1 MSSTRELVRAASK
14 ELGIGRNEAELVV
27 ATLMNRPRFEIY
39 LRDVIDENDRVILWS
54 RIEQLKSGMPIEY
67 VTKRVQ
73 FHDYTL
79 NIQPGVFIP
88 RIETEYFVELIPRVL
103 PQSPDRI
110 LEIGTGCG
118 AISIALAHL
127 YADAKIIATDISE
140 LAIANAV
147 QNVRAYDLESR
158 INLLRCDV
166 FEGIKGEF
174 DLIVSNPPYVPSN
187 RMKLLP
193 KSVREFEPLEAIDGG
208 LQGVQFVEKLI
219 EEGLRKELNPEFV
232 ETVTRSPAVYRGW
245 PFQIECGIAFGG
257 SIQTPKVMR
266 FANRVP
272 LLYQSGTCAIT
283 KAVQETEWRRYHLN
297 INKTIDEPVVFFIHM
312 ASVWV
317 PFVSE
322 SKEAVANYPI
332 IVK

>member
-1 MSSTRELVRAASK
+1 MSSTRELVRATSK

-39 LRDVIDENDRVILWS
+39 LKDAIDENDRVILWS
-54 RIEQLKSGMPIEY
+54 RIEQLKSGIPIEY

-73 FHDYTL
+73 FRDYTL

-103 PQSPDRI
+103 PYSPDRI

-147 QNVRAYDLESR
+147 QNIQAYDLESR
-158 INLLRCDV
+158 INLLRCDM
-166 FEGIKGEF
+166 FEGTKGEF

-193 KSVREFEPLEAIDGG
+193 KSVWEFEPLKAIDGG
-208 LQGVQFVEKLI
+208 QQGVQFIEKLI
-219 EEGLRKELNPEFV
+219 KEGVDYLPDTGV
-232 ETVTRSPAVYRGW
+232 
-245 PFQIECGIAFGG
+245 IA
-257 SIQTPKVMR
+257 
-266 FANRVP
+266 
-272 LLYQSGTCAIT
+272 L
-283 KAVQETEWRRYHLN
+283 E
-297 INKTIDEPVVFFIHM
+297 IDEDSVKTLKTLMAEHNIRSFSFRKDLFDKYRFLFIG
-312 ASVWV
+312 AGNEKS
-317 PFVSE
+317 
-322 SKEAVANYPI
+322 
-332 IVK
+332 